1 MKKGVWMKKTDL
13 LLVFFATLFLLVAG
27 CLENSEAKMRYN
39 ITYCEGGGPAPDAGF
54 KVEKTTDGIIV
65 IKQKE
70 NYVCCANI
78 SISMKAQN
86 RTIEIYEE
94 NIGDFCRCIC
104 PFEAEITLENAKVV
118 DVVRIYG
125 IKYQDVYDY
134 ELMYEWAEK

>member
-1 MKKGVWMKKTDL
+1 MKEIWMRKTGQML
-13 LLVFFATLFLLVAG
+13 AFFAILFLLVAG
-27 CLENSEAKMRYN
+27 CFESNEVKMKHT

-54 KVEKTTDGIIV
+54 KVEKTADGILV
-65 IKQKE
+65 IRQKE

-104 PFEAEITLENAKVV
+104 PFEAEITLENAKAV
-118 DVVRIYG
+118 DAVRIYG

-134 ELMYEWAEK
+134 ELIHEWAEK